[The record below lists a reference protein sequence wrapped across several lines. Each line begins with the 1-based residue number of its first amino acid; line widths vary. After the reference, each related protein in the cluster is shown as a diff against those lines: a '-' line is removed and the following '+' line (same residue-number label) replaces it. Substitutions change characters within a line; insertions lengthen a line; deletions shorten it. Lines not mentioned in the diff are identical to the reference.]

1 MDLPRVG
8 TILFCV
14 NSATALL
21 YMGMGGI
28 SLDEDFCGRNVAKI
42 KDKQRWPNLHLRDGI
57 MMLEENAA
65 NGGTLK

>member
-1 MDLPRVG
+1 MLTERQSNCAGMDLPRVG

-28 SLDEDFCGRNVAKI
+28 SLDEDFLWEKRGQ
-42 KDKQRWPNLHLRDGI
+42 DQG
-57 MMLEENAA
+57 
-65 NGGTLK
+65 